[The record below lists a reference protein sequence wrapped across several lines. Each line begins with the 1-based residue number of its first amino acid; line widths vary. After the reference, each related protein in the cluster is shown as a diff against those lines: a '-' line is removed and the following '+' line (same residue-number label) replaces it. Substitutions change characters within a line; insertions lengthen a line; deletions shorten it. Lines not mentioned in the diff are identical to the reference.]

1 VPDLKQP
8 RDRAGRR
15 AKRFLTP
22 AEKYQAFV
30 QVLTGEMSVAQCA
43 EHWGVDRSTIMKAR
57 EVAKQG
63 ALAALA
69 TSKPGVRADGVDPE
83 LVAAHH
89 EIARLSE
96 ALKEM
101 AVKVTLLEGKERWG

>member
-1 VPDLKQP
+1 VTVPGAA
-8 RDRAGRR
+8 RSG
-15 AKRFLTP
+15 FLTP

-30 QVLTGEMSVAQCA
+30 RVLTGDMSVAQCA
-43 EHWGVDRSTIMKAR
+43 EHWGVDRSTIMRAR

-69 TSKPGVRADGVDPE
+69 ASKPGVRADCVDPE
-83 LVAAHH
+83 LVAAGH

>member
-1 VPDLKQP
+1 VPDSNLS
-8 RDRAGRR
+8 RDRVGRR
-15 AKRFLTP
+15 GKRFLTP
-22 AEKYQAFV
+22 VEKYQAFV
-30 QVLTGEMSVAQCA
+30 QVLSGELSVAQCA
-43 EHWGVDRSTIMKAR
+43 EHWRVDRSTIMRAR

-69 TSKPGVRADGVDPE
+69 ASKPGVRADGVDVE
-83 LVAAHH
+83 LLAARD

-101 AVKVTLLEGKERWG
+101 AIKVTLLEGKERWG

>member
-1 VPDLKQP
+1 VPDPKQ
-8 RDRAGRR
+8 RRGRAGRR

-30 QVLTGEMSVAQCA
+30 QVLSGEMTVAQCA

-63 ALAALA
+63 ALTALA
-69 TSKPGVRADGVDPE
+69 SSRPGVRADGVDPE
-83 LVAAHH
+83 LMAARH

-101 AVKVTLLEGKERWG
+101 AVKVTLLEGKQRWG

>member
-1 VPDLKQP
+1 VPDPNLS
-8 RDRAGRR
+8 RERSGRR
-15 AKRFLTP
+15 PKRFLTP

-30 QVLTGEMSVAQCA
+30 QVLCGEMTVAQCA
-43 EHWGVDRSTIMKAR
+43 EHWRVDRSTIMKAR

-69 TSKPGVRADGVDPE
+69 ASKPGVRADGVDHE
-83 LVAAHH
+83 LLTARD
-89 EIARLSE
+89 EIGRLSE

-101 AVKVTLLEGKERWG
+101 AIKVTLLEGKERWG

>member
-1 VPDLKQP
+1 VPDSKQR

-30 QVLTGEMSVAQCA
+30 QVLCGEMTVVQCA

-69 TSKPGVRADGVDPE
+69 ASKPGMRADGVDPE
-83 LVAAHH
+83 LLAARH
-89 EIARLSE
+89 EIARLAE

>member
-1 VPDLKQP
+1 MPDSEQP

-15 AKRFLTP
+15 RKRFLSP
-22 AEKYQAFV
+22 AEKYQAFS
-30 QVLTGEMSVAQCA
+30 QVLSGEMNVAQCA
-43 EHWGVDRSTIMKAR
+43 QHWGVDRSTIMKAR

-69 TSKPGVRADGVDPE
+69 ASRPGVRADGVDHE
-83 LVAAHH
+83 LVAAQA
-89 EIARLSE
+89 EIARLGE

>member
-1 VPDLKQP
+1 VLDPKQS

-15 AKRFLTP
+15 PKRFLTP
-22 AEKYQAFV
+22 AEKYQAFI
-30 QVLTGEMSVAQCA
+30 QVLSGEMSVAHCA

-69 TSKPGVRADGVDPE
+69 ASKPGIRADGVDHE
-83 LVAAHH
+83 LLAARH

>member
-1 VPDLKQP
+1 MPDPSKR

-15 AKRFLTP
+15 AKRFLSP

-30 QVLTGEMSVAQCA
+30 QVLTGEMTVAQCA

-69 TSKPGVRADGVDPE
+69 ASRPGVRADGEDLE
-83 LVAAHH
+83 LLAARH

>member
-1 VPDLKQP
+1 VPDPKQS

-30 QVLTGEMSVAQCA
+30 QVLSGEMTVAQCA

-63 ALAALA
+63 ALTALA
-69 TSKPGVRADGVDPE
+69 SSRPGVRADGVDPE
-83 LVAAHH
+83 LMAARH

-101 AVKVTLLEGKERWG
+101 AVKVTLLEGKQRWG

>member
-1 VPDLKQP
+1 MPDPMLP
-8 RDRAGRR
+8 PDRAGRR
-15 AKRFLTP
+15 PKRFLTP

-30 QVLTGEMSVAQCA
+30 QVLCGELNVAQCA
-43 EHWGVDRSTIMKAR
+43 ERWGVDRSTIMKVR

-69 TSKPGVRADGVDPE
+69 SSRPGVRADGVHPE
-83 LVAAHH
+83 LIAARA

-101 AVKVTLLEGKERWG
+101 AVKLTLLEGKGRWG